1 MMLETRKFNADGTY
15 IYAGLDNFSGAIL
28 ESAPPSDIEEK
39 LIEYNFEWL

>member
-1 MMLETRKFNADGTY
+1 MQMEH
-15 IYAGLDNFSGAIL
+15 IYMQDLIIFQGPSL